1 MRSEAGCGL
10 SIYWLDCIWWWL
22 VSDWQEFNLGL
33 SSCYTICTVGTIS
46 ATLNMSFL
54 VYKLGWVGTTHIIG
68 QWQGCN
74 EGPSRRSL
82 EYSGTSTRNSISFYQ
97 EKKKS
102 MLSQFIATDWIFLG
116 LTCGPRQFLI
126 WCGLEKQ
133 KGLTFWFSASIH
145 VRMRARAHTHAHT
158 PYTLTHVHTHITCSH
173 TCLHACIDS
182 SMHWHTCLCIH
193 MHTRTHKCTHTSTV

>member
-10 SIYWLDCIWWWL
+10 SVYWLDCIWWV

-46 ATLNMSFL
+46 ASLNMSFL
-54 VYKLGWVGTTHIIG
+54 VYKLGWVGTTQIIG

-82 EYSGTSTRNSISFYQ
+82 EYSGTSTRSSISFYQ

-102 MLSQFIATDWIFLG
+102 MLSQLIATDWIFLG

-145 VRMRARAHTHAHT
+145 VHTHAH
-158 PYTLTHVHTHITCSH
+158 
-173 TCLHACIDS
+173 A
-182 SMHWHTCLCIH
+182 
-193 MHTRTHKCTHTSTV
+193 RACTHTHMNTRHTYSHMCIHILHVHSHACTHA